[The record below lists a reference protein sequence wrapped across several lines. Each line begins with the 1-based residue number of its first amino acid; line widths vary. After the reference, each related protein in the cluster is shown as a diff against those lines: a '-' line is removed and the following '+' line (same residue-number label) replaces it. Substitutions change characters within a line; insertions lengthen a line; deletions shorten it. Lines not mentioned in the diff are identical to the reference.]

1 MLIITAPGQGAQ
13 TPGFL
18 APWLELPGVAER
30 LGAASELAGCDLIR
44 FGTTASADEIKDT
57 AVAQPLLV
65 AAAIVAAA
73 ALSDPALPG
82 GVPAEAPADAAAGHS
97 VGELAAGVIGGV
109 LTADDAMRLVAVRGR
124 AMAAAAATEP
134 TGMTAVLGGDQEA
147 VLATIARHGLTP
159 ANVNGAGQIVA
170 AGTLAELEA
179 FAADPPGGTRL
190 RPLQVA
196 GAFHTRHMAPA
207 VAALRDA
214 AADVTVTDPAL
225 TLLSDAD
232 GAAVTTGKEWLE
244 RIVAQVAAPVRWDL
258 CMQTMADLGV
268 TALIELPPAGT
279 LTGLARRTLPGVTQL
294 AIKTP
299 EQLDAARDLIAEHL
313 AEPDAHAHDHLP
325 EWRLIVAPASGTF
338 RSPPVRRS
346 RGERDRHGLR
356 GRGQGAG
363 RQRPVSRRHRPGHRG
378 HLQHRGVDTERLR
391 GGRAPARHR
400 LARRLRPQRRLRR
413 LLLRDGQRLR
423 RDPGGHRP
431 ARAGHRV
438 GEDDRLGRPHGPVH
452 LHHLR
457 RRGRRR
463 RGRAGRGRRAAGHR
477 PRRLGQRRGH
487 GGEDHHRR
495 PQLVPAAGGPGGV
508 PLDHYDPA
516 PDRGAG
522 LRAGRRRG
530 ERAVRVRP
538 APGEP
543 ADHRG
548 HRAQARRT
556 PRARG
561 GRHRACGQHVVGL
574 DPAGPVP
581 DGRARGGQIGITG
594 PAARVRRGDVLRGAG
609 DHGTLA
615 APSPPLDTADPAPG
629 PQTFTNT

>member
-65 AAAIVAAA
+65 AAAIVAAS
-73 ALSDPALPG
+73 ALSDPALSDPALSG
-82 GVPAEAPADAAAGHS
+82 SALPGVPGEAPADAAAGHS

-134 TGMTAVLGGDQEA
+134 TGMTAVLGGDQEV
-147 VLATIARHGLTP
+147 VLAAIARHGLTP

-214 AADVTVTDPAL
+214 AADVTVTDPAM

-258 CMQTMADLGV
+258 CMRTMADLGV

-279 LTGLARRTLPGVTQL
+279 LTGLARRALPGVAQL

-313 AEPDAHAHDHLP
+313 VEPDAHGHGHLP
-325 EWRLIVAPASGTF
+325 EWRLIVSPTSGTF
-338 RSPPVRRS
+338 RSPQARAEGATAALTADLGTVVA
-346 RGERDRHGLR
+346 RGAEHTVAAPWTLEPAEIIEWLVEDGD
-356 GRGQGAG
+356 
-363 RQRPVSRRHRPGHRG
+363 PVS
-378 HLQHRGVDTERLR
+378 E
-391 GGRAPARHR
+391 
-400 LARRLRPQRRLRR
+400 
-413 LLLRDGQRLR
+413 GQPLVRIQL
-423 RDPGGHRP
+423 
-431 ARAGHRV
+431 
-438 GEDDRLGRPHGPVH
+438 
-452 LHHLR
+452 
-457 RRGRRR
+457 
-463 RGRAGRGRRAAGHR
+463 
-477 PRRLGQRRGH
+477 PR
-487 GGEDHHRR
+487 E
-495 PQLVPAAGGPGGV
+495 
-508 PLDHYDPA
+508 
-516 PDRGAG
+516 GA
-522 LRAGRRRG
+522 
-530 ERAVRVRP
+530 
-538 APGEP
+538 
-543 ADHRG
+543 
-548 HRAQARRT
+548 
-556 PRARG
+556 
-561 GRHRACGQHVVGL
+561 
-574 DPAGPVP
+574 
-581 DGRARGGQIGITG
+581 
-594 PAARVRRGDVLRGAG
+594 
-609 DHGTLA
+609 
-615 APSPPLDTADPAPG
+615 
-629 PQTFTNT
+629 